1 MANPS
6 AFDARFPFAGKIL
19 TVDWTSDEE
28 DGPEDANGRTF
39 VVKRPSFRSNEVVQF
54 HEELQKKHKESM
66 KKKGAPPTIRR
77 IIENVEAFSSPGLG
91 FPTSVSAS
99 SSSSFAAANP
109 MQ

>member
-54 HEELQKKHKESM
+54 HEELQKKIQGIHEE
-66 KKKGAPPTIRR
+66 KGGST
-77 IIENVEAFSSPGLG
+77 NY
-91 FPTSVSAS
+91 
-99 SSSSFAAANP
+99 
-109 MQ
+109 

>member
-54 HEELQKKHKESM
+54 HEEAQS
-66 KKKGAPPTIRR
+66 
-77 IIENVEAFSSPGLG
+77 NVNVNKAFTVGYTFYS
-91 FPTSVSAS
+91 
-99 SSSSFAAANP
+99 
-109 MQ
+109 

>member
-39 VVKRPSFRSNEVVQF
+39 VVKRPSFRSNEV
-54 HEELQKKHKESM
+54 K
-66 KKKGAPPTIRR
+66 
-77 IIENVEAFSSPGLG
+77 NVEVEFPDKLDDTDFPSWAFSSPDLG

-99 SSSSFAAANP
+99 SSSFAAANP

>member
-39 VVKRPSFRSNEVVQF
+39 VVKRPSFRSNEF
-54 HEELQKKHKESM
+54 IALKY
-66 KKKGAPPTIRR
+66 
-77 IIENVEAFSSPGLG
+77 
-91 FPTSVSAS
+91 
-99 SSSSFAAANP
+99 SSFERANSGQLYGNTDITVEP
-109 MQ
+109 VYW

>member
-39 VVKRPSFRSNEVVQF
+39 VVKRPSFRSNEVSGAIPRRVAKKTQGV
-54 HEELQKKHKESM
+54 HEE
-66 KKKGAPPTIRR
+66 KGGST
-77 IIENVEAFSSPGLG
+77 NY
-91 FPTSVSAS
+91 
-99 SSSSFAAANP
+99 
-109 MQ
+109 